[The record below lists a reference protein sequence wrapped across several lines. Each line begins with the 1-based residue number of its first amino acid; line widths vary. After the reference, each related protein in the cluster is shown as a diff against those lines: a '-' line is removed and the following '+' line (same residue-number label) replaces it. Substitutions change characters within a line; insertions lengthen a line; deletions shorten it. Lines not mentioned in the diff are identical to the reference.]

1 MKVLDIIL
9 EGAAG
14 ETAEYVWKFL
24 GKQSAQAAFG
34 REVARDVAQQIFN
47 TYTKQGIKAPRA
59 ELDKLLDSKLSRSQ
73 WKDDIAFAEQVEKET
88 VGYHNALYKDW
99 AKKGRANV
107 PPKQEPD
114 APAVLP
120 AHIRNQALKAR
131 SSWKSLT
138 AKGLWEK
145 ALYAWQFADIA
156 EAVSL
161 YWEQMDW
168 ALDKLSVGP
177 DGVAEDGKPGFS
189 LESFHNYHKEVLAVL
204 FAQLVATF
212 PSAWNKVPVLG
223 WASAIVSNKVTGLAG
238 KTLWLSFL
246 DAHKF
251 GGDLSIRNFI
261 DNFMLWQLNAIPII
275 GPLLFSDKVTIASVI
290 GQPLVWTEDL
300 IKSEWVKFLK
310 ATAYKDSDIPAGLLP
325 DKYPNPNNTAD
336 AEAEAE
342 RKKQAGKV
350 TATPAD
356 ADSQAGNTPADAT
369 TSGKRLPNKNPN
381 GDWEDMGN
389 GFEVNRMNNHVRV
402 KRY

>member
-9 EGAAG
+9 ETVTG

-24 GKQSAQAAFG
+24 GKQTAKAAFG
-34 REVARDVAQQIFN
+34 REVAKDIATEVFN
-47 TYTKQGIKAPRA
+47 TYAKKGLAVPRA
-59 ELDKLLDSKLSRSQ
+59 ELDRLLDARLSKSQ
-73 WKDDIAFAEQVEKET
+73 WKDDIAFMEQVERDT
-88 VGYHNALYKDW
+88 VGYYNKLYKDW
-99 AKKGRANV
+99 KAGTKVK
-107 PPKQEPD
+107 PKEEPD

-120 AHIRNQALKAR
+120 AHIKNQALKAR
-131 SSWKSLT
+131 SAWKSLS
-138 AKGLWEK
+138 AKGLYSK
-145 ALYAWQFADIA
+145 VLYAWQLADVW

-189 LESFHNYHKEVLAVL
+189 LEAFHNYHKEVLAVL

-275 GPLLFSDKVTIASVI
+275 GPLLFSDKVTVASVI

-325 DKYPNPNNTAD
+325 TDYPNPSKAAD
-336 AEAEAE
+336 AAAEAE

-350 TATPAD
+350 GPAD
-356 ADSQAGNTPADAT
+356 ADGQAETDPTARQSDK
-369 TSGKRLPNKNPN
+369 KRPPNKNPN

-389 GFEVNRMNNHVRV
+389 GFEVDRMTNHVRV

>member
-1 MKVLDIIL
+1 MKVLDIIV
-9 EGAAG
+9 EASAQGAVG
-14 ETAEYVWKFL
+14 EYVWKFL
-24 GKQSAQAAFG
+24 GKQTAKAAFG
-34 REVARDVAQQIFN
+34 REVATDIGTQIFN
-47 TYTKQGIKAPRA
+47 TYTKKGIKVPSA
-59 ELDKLLDSKLSRSQ
+59 ELDKMLDERISKSQ
-73 WKDDIAFAEQVEKET
+73 YKNDSEFIEQVERDT
-88 VGYHNALYKDW
+88 VGYHNKLYNDW
-99 AKKGRANV
+99 KAVNK
-107 PPKQEPD
+107 PKPKPKEEPD
-114 APAVLP
+114 APAVVP
-120 AHIRNQALKAR
+120 AHIRNQARKAR

-145 ALYAWQFADIA
+145 ALYAWQFADIY
-156 EAVSL
+156 EAVNL
-161 YWEQMDW
+161 YWKQMDW

-177 DGVAEDGKPGFS
+177 DGIAEDGKPGFD
-189 LESFHNYHKEVLAVL
+189 LEAFHDYHKEILAVL

-251 GGDLSIRNFI
+251 GGDLSVRNFI
-261 DNFMLWQLNAIPII
+261 DNFMMWQLNAIPII

-300 IKSEWVKFLK
+300 VKKEWVKFLK

-325 DKYPNPNNTAD
+325 TDYPNPNNPAD
-336 AEAEAE
+336 AEAEK
-342 RKKQAGKV
+342 KKQAGKV
-350 TATPAD
+350 TPAD
-356 ADSQAGNTPADAT
+356 ADSQTDTNPANTAKDKNMPV
-369 TSGKRLPNKNPN
+369 NKNLN

>member
-1 MKVLDIIL
+1 MKVLDIIV
-9 EGAAG
+9 ETAAG
-14 ETAEYVWKFL
+14 EAAGYAWKFL
-24 GKQSAQAAFG
+24 GKQTAQAAFG
-34 REVARDVAQQIFN
+34 REVARDVANEIFN

-59 ELDKLLDSKLSRSQ
+59 ELDKLLDRKLSRSQ
-73 WKDDIAFAEQVEKET
+73 WKDDTAFIEQVEKDT

-99 AKKGRANV
+99 AKGRTKV
-107 PPKQEPD
+107 KPKEEPD
-114 APAVLP
+114 APENFRLP
-120 AHIRNQALKAR
+120 AHIKNQALKAR

-138 AKGLWEK
+138 PRGLYSK
-145 ALYAWQFADIA
+145 ALYAWQFADIY
-156 EAVSL
+156 EAVTL

-189 LESFHNYHKEVLAVL
+189 LEAFHNYHKEVLAVL

-212 PSAWNKVPVLG
+212 PKLWNKVPVLG

-238 KTLWLSFL
+238 KTLWLTFL

-300 IKSEWVKFLK
+300 IKGEWVKFLK

-325 DKYPNPNNTAD
+325 DNYPNPNNPAD
-336 AEAEAE
+336 AEAEK
-342 RKKQAGKV
+342 KKQAAKV
-350 TATPAD
+350 TPAD
-356 ADSQAGNTPADAT
+356 ADSQSDTNPAKTD
-369 TSGKRLPNKNPN
+369 TSGKRPGNKNPN

-389 GFEVNRMNNHVRV
+389 GFEVDRMTNQVRV

>member
-1 MKVLDIIL
+1 MKVLDVIL
-9 EGAAG
+9 EGATGEAG
-14 ETAEYVWKFL
+14 EYVWKFL
-24 GKQSAQAAFG
+24 AKQTPQAVFG

-59 ELDKLLDSKLSRSQ
+59 ELDKLLDSKLSQSQ

-88 VGYHNALYKDW
+88 VSYHNALYKEW
-99 AKKGRANV
+99 SKKGRTKV
-107 PPKQEPD
+107 TPKDEPD

-131 SSWKSLT
+131 GAWKSLT
-138 AKGLWEK
+138 AKGLYSK
-145 ALYAWQFADIA
+145 ALYAWQFADIY
-156 EAVSL
+156 EAVNL

-177 DGVAEDGKPGFS
+177 DGIAEDGKPGFS

-212 PSAWNKVPVLG
+212 PKLWNKVPVLG

-238 KTLWLSFL
+238 KTLWLTFL

-300 IKSEWVKFLK
+300 IKGEWVKFLK
-310 ATAYKDSDIPAGLLP
+310 ATAYKDSEIPAGLLP
-325 DKYPNPNNTAD
+325 DKYPNPNDPA
-336 AEAEAE
+336 
-342 RKKQAGKV
+342 QAAKV
-350 TATPAD
+350 TPAD
-356 ADSQAGNTPADAT
+356 ADSQADTDPAKTDS
-369 TSGKRLPNKNPN
+369 SGKRPGNKNPN

-389 GFEVNRMNNHVRV
+389 GFEVDRMTNQVRV